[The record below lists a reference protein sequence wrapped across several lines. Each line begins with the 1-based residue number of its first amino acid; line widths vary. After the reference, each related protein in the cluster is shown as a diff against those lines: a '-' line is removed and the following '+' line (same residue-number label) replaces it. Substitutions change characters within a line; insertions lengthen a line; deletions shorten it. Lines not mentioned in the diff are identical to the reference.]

1 MKPQLRYLLTS
12 LFFIP
17 YSALSNDTVSP
28 YIDVFDESIYD
39 QRRLE
44 QKYRGSWDNI
54 KHLNEE
60 TIDKKIL
67 ELLIDQK
74 ISCLENKMFPRF
86 KNEFEALKSSIE
98 AAKPT
103 KTKAVIGIIGRA
115 LSQGTSLVLL
125 GATEPTKAAAK
136 FAVGASLL
144 GTGVLSIQDFW
155 DPDSKKLDFQK
166 VWDTLENKKKELIR
180 NIVKENI
187 SDLEF
192 TYVLRK
198 RFYPAELRSKIE
210 ESLLSA
216 RNPGL
221 FPPLSA
227 IRVFLENCL
236 DFPTQK
242 KAIEFNSD
250 FWNLDE
256 GSSNF
261 TASTHDLCSYNSET
275 KEEFKKLIAQL
286 IASSQDTA
294 DTESK
299 RAFYFFGEPGVGKT
313 TAAEGI
319 ANHLGLP
326 FFVTSIRTGEDIS
339 QSSLEGQGYTSQ
351 NSNLGYIAQALL
363 RGYKEREQDEIKR
376 FEISSDKA
384 FKHTS
389 NVQYV
394 FYVKIKKV
402 RETYS
407 NTIIILNDFDRL
419 LLDPGTA
426 TQTLAML
433 LDYLDPKKTTFF
445 SPYFDRYVPIK
456 DLIFI
461 ITANNEIPKPKLS
474 QNSIV
479 PILDLMQTL
488 IKNDQSIQDDQSI
501 NKKKAYIYKELAK
514 LELKGDSLQNKM
526 GAKEQAKLYLEEAEK
541 LGDQEATCLLS
552 AMQFLDE
559 HFPSLIDYKETIET
573 NSDPFKA
580 LRDRVIENKCTGL
593 GDDAKNATLKR
604 FMDGMLEKY
613 RLDIS
618 EDEEISILEQTAKTQ
633 SIRNAKTII
642 ENEIL
647 QKRIGIRIGLETK
660 GKEKE
665 ATSSNNPQGLASN
678 DTQNSPNNSP
688 SPMEIEEYHKELVNQ
703 NLPNLEID
711 KDLQDKIG
719 TLYKIAGELN
729 SLGSASEEEQINA
742 INNLLGREKNLI
754 PIPMHKFLSFISY
767 RSYNAPIPLIESLY
781 KTESWMYSNR
791 VEESAAAANSPTTS
805 NPTTNSPSTSNQN
818 TDKPSTSNPTTNNSD
833 VNGNALGSLKNR
845 MNRFDTD
852 QKKAK
857 VFMYHLELVKSIAI
871 KLLKLEKAEQPYK
884 QITKN
889 ANQKEKILSFCY
901 HLEAINKQGETTLD
915 TIDKGSRHYISCQ
928 NTYNE
933 FVSWFTS
940 KGASITCSDVIKS
953 HFELFKTQD
962 PQPLAH
968 QQAETSKKRG
978 ENSSALRLGPLEIQ
992 AGEEG
997 YCEVVHPSIAEGS

>member
-1 MKPQLRYLLTS
+1 MKMKPQLRYLLTS
-12 LFFIP
+12 LLFIP

-28 YIDVFDESIYD
+28 YIDVFDELIYD
-39 QRRLE
+39 QKKLE
-44 QKYRGSWDNI
+44 QRYPESWNNI
-54 KHLNEE
+54 KKLNED
-60 TIDKKIL
+60 TIDKEIL

-86 KNEFEALKSSIE
+86 KNEFETLKRSIE

-103 KTKAVIGIIGRA
+103 KTKAVLGIIGRA

-125 GATEPTKAAAK
+125 GSTEPIKAATKAV
-136 FAVGASLL
+136 VGANLL
-144 GTGVLSIQDFW
+144 ATGVLSIQDIW

-192 TYVLRK
+192 IYVLRK

-210 ESLLSA
+210 GSLLGA

-221 FPPLSA
+221 FPPLSS
-227 IRVFLENCL
+227 IRAFLENCL
-236 DFPTQK
+236 DFPIRK
-242 KAIEFNSD
+242 KVIEFNSD
-250 FWNLDE
+250 FWELNAD
-256 GSSNF
+256 SSNP
-261 TASTHDLCSYNSET
+261 TALTHNLCSYNEET
-275 KEEFKKLIAQL
+275 KKEFKELIARY

-299 RAFYFFGEPGVGKT
+299 RGFYIFGGPGVGKT
-313 TAAEGI
+313 TAAEEI

-326 FFVTSIRTGEDIS
+326 FFVTPIRSGRDIS
-339 QSSLEGQGYTSQ
+339 QSSLEGQGYSIQ
-351 NSNLGYIAQALL
+351 NSNLGYIVQALL

-389 NVQYV
+389 NAQYV
-394 FYVKIKKV
+394 FSVKIKKV

-433 LDYLDPKKTTFF
+433 LDYLDPKKAAFF

-474 QNSIV
+474 QNPTV
-479 PILDLMQTL
+479 PVLDLMQKL
-488 IKNDQSIQDDQSI
+488 IEVDQSTQSDQSII
-501 NKKKAYIYKELAK
+501 NKKIALIYKELAK
-514 LELKGDSLQNKM
+514 YELKRDSIQTKM
-526 GAKEQAKLYLEEAEK
+526 EAKERAKQYLEEAAN
-541 LGDQEATCLLS
+541 LGDKEATDLLS
-552 AMQFLDE
+552 EMQFFDK
-559 HFPSLIDYKETIET
+559 HFRSLTDYKETIET
-573 NSDPFKA
+573 SSDPFKA
-580 LRDRVIENKCTGL
+580 LRDRVIEIKCTGL
-593 GDDAKNATLKR
+593 GDIAKNATLER
-604 FMDGMLEKY
+604 FMDSMLKKY
-613 RLDIS
+613 KLDIS
-618 EDEEISILEQTAKTQ
+618 DDEKSAILEQTVEIQ

-647 QKRIGIRIGLETK
+647 QKRIVTKIGLETK

-665 ATSSNNPQGLASN
+665 ATSPNNPQGLASN
-678 DTQNSPNNSP
+678 DTQSPPNNSP

-703 NLPNLEID
+703 NLPNLEMD
-711 KDLQDKIG
+711 KDLQNKIG
-719 TLYKIAGELN
+719 TLYKIAEELN

-742 INNLLGREKNLI
+742 INNLLGREKYVFALPVHKIIFI
-754 PIPMHKFLSFISY
+754 PRTTYGPY
-767 RSYNAPIPLIESLY
+767 TPLIESLY
-781 KTESWMYSNR
+781 KTESIRKNGWFNL
-791 VEESAAAANSPTTS
+791 VKESAADN
-805 NPTTNSPSTSNQN
+805 N
-818 TDKPSTSNPTTNNSD
+818 TPPTNNSND
-833 VNGNALGSLKNR
+833 NENALGALKNR

-857 VFMYHLELVKSIAI
+857 VFMYHLELVRSIAI
-871 KLLKLEKAEQPYK
+871 KLLKLEKAEQPHK
-884 QITKN
+884 QIMQN
-889 ANQKEKILSFCY
+889 ENQKKKILSFCY
-901 HLEAINKQGETTLD
+901 HLVVLKTQGETALD
-915 TIDKGSRHYISCQ
+915 TIDKESRHYISCK
-928 NTYNE
+928 NAYNE
-933 FVSWFTS
+933 FVSWFTN
-940 KGASITCSDVIKS
+940 KGIICSDVLKS
-953 HFELFKTQD
+953 HFELKAQD
-962 PQPLAH
+962 PQPLDPKKAD
-968 QQAETSKKRG
+968 TSKKEG
-978 ENSSALRLGPLEIQ
+978 LNSSASKLGPIPMTKEIQ

-997 YCEVVHPSIAEGS
+997 YCERVQ

>member
-67 ELLIDQK
+67 ELFIDQK

-86 KNEFEALKSSIE
+86 KNEFETLKRSIE

-103 KTKAVIGIIGRA
+103 KTTAVLGIIGRA

-125 GATEPTKAAAK
+125 GTTEATKAAAK

-210 ESLLSA
+210 GSLLGA
-216 RNPGL
+216 RNPGP
-221 FPPLSA
+221 FPPLSS

-236 DFPTQK
+236 DFPIQK
-242 KAIEFNSD
+242 KVIEFNSD
-250 FWNLDE
+250 FWNLNAD
-256 GSSNF
+256 SSNS
-261 TASTHDLCSYNSET
+261 TALTHNLRSYHNLCSYNEET
-275 KEEFKKLIAQL
+275 KEEFKKLISQL
-286 IASSQDTA
+286 IASSQDTVETQNTA

-299 RAFYFFGEPGVGKT
+299 RAFYFFGGPGVGKT
-313 TAAEGI
+313 TAAEEI
-319 ANHLGLP
+319 LNHLGLP
-326 FFVTSIRTGEDIS
+326 FFVTPIRSGRDIS
-339 QSSLEGQGYTSQ
+339 QSSLEGQGYSSQ
-351 NSNLGYIAQALL
+351 NSNLGYIVQALL
-363 RGYKEREQDEIKR
+363 RGCKEREQDEIKR

-433 LDYLDPKKTTFF
+433 LDYLDPKKATFF

-461 ITANNEIPKPKLS
+461 ITANNEIPKPELS
-474 QNSIV
+474 KNSIV

-488 IKNDQSIQDDQSI
+488 VKDDQSTQDDRSTQDDQSI
-501 NKKKAYIYKELAK
+501 INRKKVCIYKELAK
-514 LELKGDSLQNKM
+514 LELKGNGLQNKTE
-526 GAKEQAKLYLEEAEK
+526 AKERAKQYLEDAEK
-541 LGDQEATCLLS
+541 LGDEEATGLLN
-552 AMQFLDE
+552 AMKFLDK
-559 HFPSLIDYKETIET
+559 HFPSLTDYKETIET

-613 RLDIS
+613 KLDIS

-647 QKRIGIRIGLETK
+647 QKRIRIRIGLETK

-703 NLPNLEID
+703 NLPNLEMD
-711 KDLQDKIG
+711 KDLQNKIG

-742 INNLLGREKNLI
+742 INNLLGGEKYVLKF
-754 PIPMHKFLSFISY
+754 IPMHKIVYMPFIDYSPY
-767 RSYNAPIPLIESLY
+767 APLIESLY
-781 KTESWMYSNR
+781 KTESIPVLDRSKL
-791 VEESAAAANSPTTS
+791 VKESTADN
-805 NPTTNSPSTSNQN
+805 N
-818 TDKPSTSNPTTNNSD
+818 NPTTNNSN
-833 VNGNALGSLKNR
+833 VNENALGAFKNR

-871 KLLKLEKAEQPYK
+871 KLLKLEKVEQPYK

-901 HLEAINKQGETTLD
+901 HLEVLKEQGETTLNA
-915 TIDKGSRHYISCQ
+915 IDKNSRHYTSCK
-928 NTYNE
+928 NAYNE
-933 FVSWFTS
+933 FVSWFTN
-940 KGASITCSDVIKS
+940 KGAPVTCSDVIKS
-953 HFELFKTQD
+953 YFNLSE
-962 PQPLAH
+962 QPTPSA
-968 QQAETSKKRG
+968 ADASKK
-978 ENSSALRLGPLEIQ
+978 EETNSSAKEKKT
-992 AGEEG
+992 EEKEG
-997 YCEVVHPSIAEGS
+997 HCETVQ